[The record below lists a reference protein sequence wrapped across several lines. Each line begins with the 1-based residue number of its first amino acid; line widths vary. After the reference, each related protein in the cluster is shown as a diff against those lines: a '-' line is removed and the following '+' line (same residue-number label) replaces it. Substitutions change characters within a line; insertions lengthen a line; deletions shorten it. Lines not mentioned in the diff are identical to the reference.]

1 MRGVRPTRDQP
12 MPSAIDIEA
21 LAQEMKA
28 AQDLVQQIEP
38 FSNRFQGF
46 DLNSAYRIAS
56 RIHQARI
63 AEGANPI
70 GRKIGF
76 TNPEMWA
83 IYGVHEPIWAY
94 VYDKTVVQLE
104 SLQTKCSINEFTEP
118 KIEPEIIFHLCSD
131 LPENA
136 DTADVVNAIDWVAH
150 GFEIVQSH
158 FPDWRF
164 QAPDTVADCALH
176 GTLIIGPSIPL
187 EKLGGDPVDALESIS
202 VNLLCEDKLVETGV
216 GSNVLGNP
224 FAAVVHLTSVL
235 GKQFDHAPL
244 KAGELVSTGTITTA
258 RSVSAGEIWRSEIR
272 GAKLAGLKVE
282 FVH

>member
-1 MRGVRPTRDQP
+1 
-12 MPSAIDIEA
+12 MPSAFDIEA

-28 AQDLVQQIEP
+28 AQDSVQQIEP
-38 FSNRFQGF
+38 FSNRIKGF
-46 DLNSAYRIAS
+46 DLVSAYRIAS

-104 SLQTKCSINEFTEP
+104 SLHTKCLINELTEP
-118 KIEPEIIFHLCSD
+118 KIEPEIVFHLCSD
-131 LPENA
+131 IPENA
-136 DTADVVNAIDWVAH
+136 DTSDVVNAIDWVAH

-158 FPDWRF
+158 FPGWNF
-164 QAPDTVADCALH
+164 QAPDTVADSSLH
-176 GTLIIGPSIPL
+176 GKLLIGPSIPL
-187 EKLGGDPVDALESIS
+187 KKLGSDPVDALESIS
-202 VNLLCEDKLVETGV
+202 VNLFRGDKFIETGL

-224 FAAVVHLTSVL
+224 FAAVVHLVSAL
-235 GKQFDHAPL
+235 GKQPEHTPL
-244 KAGELVSTGTITTA
+244 RSGEIISTGTITTA
-258 RSVSAGEIWRSEIR
+258 QSISVGDTWRSEVI
-272 GAKLAGLKVE
+272 GADLAGLTLE
-282 FVH
+282 LLN